1 MAFLLW
7 CFFLWLFSLLYIW
20 LFCCDVF
27 SCEFFPHLTYDFILV
42 AFFLFRI
49 HFVSDLLQV
58 DGFLRVLRFQPPINC
73 QRHDITEILLKMTLN
88 TITLTPFLPFTTVK
102 GQGSISS
109 LYQMRDT
116 GSCQPIVTYKWSKL
130 LITYFYEKN

>member
-1 MAFLLW
+1 
-7 CFFLWLFSLLYIW
+7 
-20 LFCCDVF
+20 
-27 SCEFFPHLTYDFILV
+27 V

-49 HFVSDLLQV
+49 NFVSDLVQV

-73 QRHDITEILLKMTLN
+73 QCHDITEILLKMALN
-88 TITLTPFLPFTTVK
+88 TITLTPFFPFTTVK
-102 GQGSISS
+102 GQDSIIS